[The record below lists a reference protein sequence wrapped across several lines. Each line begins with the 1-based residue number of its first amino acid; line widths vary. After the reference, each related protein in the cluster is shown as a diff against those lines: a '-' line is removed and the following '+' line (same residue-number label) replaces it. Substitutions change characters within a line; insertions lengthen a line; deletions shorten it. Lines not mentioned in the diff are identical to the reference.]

1 MERDIL
7 RRFFS
12 YRATQL
18 QGLVDAVRDILD
30 HNLSKGIEAEQALAD
45 LLRSTLPP
53 RFSAGKGFLI
63 DTDGH
68 QSRELDLIVLD
79 SLNTARLFDF
89 QAFDL
94 IPIEAALACIEV
106 KTKLAKPEL
115 DDTFEKFQAIQEMK
129 FFEEKITYTWSD
141 HSGGTGLSVSTTS
154 RPELILFA
162 YDLRLSDDAIRDAYQ
177 RHPALKAVKIC
188 VIDKGSVV
196 NLADPPVGLGWALP
210 DEKEPHRRA
219 GQVLAIFLFQY
230 LLPALYA
237 QKKGRQFYV
246 KYLEGRSTFHSLQ

>member
-30 HNLSKGIEAEQALAD
+30 HNLSKGVEAEQALAD

-68 QSRELDLIVLD
+68 QSRELDLIILD

-89 QAFDL
+89 Q
-94 IPIEAALACIEV
+94 
-106 KTKLAKPEL
+106 
-115 DDTFEKFQAIQEMK
+115 TF
-129 FFEEKITYTWSD
+129 
-141 HSGGTGLSVSTTS
+141 
-154 RPELILFA
+154 
-162 YDLRLSDDAIRDAYQ
+162 
-177 RHPALKAVKIC
+177 
-188 VIDKGSVV
+188 
-196 NLADPPVGLGWALP
+196 
-210 DEKEPHRRA
+210 
-219 GQVLAIFLFQY
+219 
-230 LLPALYA
+230 
-237 QKKGRQFYV
+237 
-246 KYLEGRSTFHSLQ
+246 